1 MVHKINCEYGAFH
14 YIVGD
19 LPLCT
24 GNEKTGGHRYC
35 NAFCHREEKYV
46 QATHEVFAKNFNM
59 KVCDECLID
68 LKASLKKIDKIVEKK
83 TGWIREIMKYDSHDL
98 QVVIIHG

>member
-1 MVHKINCEYGAFH
+1 
-14 YIVGD
+14 
-19 LPLCT
+19 
-24 GNEKTGGHRYC
+24 
-35 NAFCHREEKYV
+35 
-46 QATHEVFAKNFNM
+46 M

-68 LKASLKKIDKIVEKK
+68 LKASLKKIDKIVNKK